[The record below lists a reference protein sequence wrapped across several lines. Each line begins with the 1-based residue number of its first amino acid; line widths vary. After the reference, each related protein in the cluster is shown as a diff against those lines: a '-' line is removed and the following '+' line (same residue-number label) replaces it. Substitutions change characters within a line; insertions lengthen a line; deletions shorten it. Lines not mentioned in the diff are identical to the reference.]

1 MVTCIM
7 KKVCNMKRVII
18 NILCVVC
25 VLLSS
30 CKEENLLQPYG
41 GNEKSIPGQVSNV
54 RIENIPGGAV
64 LKYDLPKD
72 PNLLYVKAVYTS
84 TKGIEE
90 SVSSSAYVDSLKILG
105 LGDTRDYKVKLYSV
119 SYTEK
124 SSAAVEVTITPKT
137 PPVQLVYESLDYFI
151 DFGGFVVSFDNES
164 KSDIA
169 IYVLRKDTTGSEMV
183 FYDAMY
189 TSQEIGK
196 FPVRGLPDAE
206 NMFGIY
212 VRDRFDNMSD
222 TMYFTGTPI
231 REDLLNKKLFK
242 DLQVQGD
249 VKWDF
254 YQGSPTYAWDDKVAN
269 GNFAHTDF
277 PTNFPHR
284 FTMDLGVEVKLSRFR
299 FWQRPGDDVLYQ
311 HGAPK
316 HYRVYG
322 RLEKPESGSASDPLA
337 GWTLL
342 MECNSVKPSNLPLAQ
357 NSAEDIEF
365 AAKGEEFSF
374 PRDIPNVRYL
384 RFEMLESWSGMAC
397 STIGELSFWGEILKT
412 NN

>member
-1 MVTCIM
+1 MVIFIM
-7 KKVCNMKRVII
+7 KKIYDMKRIII

-25 VLLSS
+25 VFLLS

-41 GNEKSIPGQVSNV
+41 GDENSTPGQVSNV

-64 LKYDLPKD
+64 LRYDLPKD

-84 TKGIEE
+84 TQGIEQ
-90 SVSSSAYVDSLKILG
+90 SVSASAYVDSLKISG
-105 LGDTRDYKVKLYSV
+105 LGDTREYPVKLYSI

-124 SSAAVEVTITPKT
+124 SSAPVEVKITPQT
-137 PPVQLVYESLDYFI
+137 PPVQLVYESLDYFV
-151 DFGGFVVSFDNES
+151 DFGGFVVSFDNVA

-169 IYVLRKDTTGSEMV
+169 IYVLQKDTVGSDMV

-189 TSQEIGK
+189 TSQEVGT
-196 FPVRGLPDAE
+196 FPVRGLPDKE
-206 NMFGIY
+206 NVFGIY

-222 TMYFTGTPI
+222 TIFFTGTPI
-231 REDLLNKKLFK
+231 REDLLDKKLFK
-242 DLQVQGD
+242 DLQVPGD
-249 VKWDF
+249 VRWDF
-254 YQGSPTYAWDDKVAN
+254 YSASPTRAWDDVVSN

-277 PTNFPHR
+277 PVEFPHR

-316 HYRVYG
+316 HYKVYG
-322 RLEKPESGSASDPLA
+322 RLDKPEGGSASDPLA

-342 MECNSVKPSNLPLAQ
+342 MECNSVKPSNLPLGQ
-357 NSAEDIEF
+357 NSSEDIEF

-374 PRDIPNVRYL
+374 PRDISNVRYL
-384 RFEMLESWSGMAC
+384 RFEMLESWSGMKC
-397 STIGELSFWGEILKT
+397 STIGELSFWGEVQQ
-412 NN
+412 